1 LKYFHENIIKYAT
14 FSDVKQ
20 NASQNSA
27 DFGGQDL
34 PVKNIL
40 IRDYTIWPHFFW
52 EKYEGWK
59 SWNLLTNPIINLL
72 LTGFWENPKCCEK
85 QWKISD
91 TMENNK
97 KTMEKQKK
105 ITLKKCEILLKIRR
119 FNNFKKNILKIV
131 K

>member
-1 LKYFHENIIKYAT
+1 MWKPRFSQNNKIKIKKILKYFHENIIKYAT

-40 IRDYTIWPHFFW
+40 IRDYTIWPHF
-52 EKYEGWK
+52 EKNMKVEK

-85 QWKISD
+85 QWK
-91 TMENNK
+91 
-97 KTMEKQKK
+97 
-105 ITLKKCEILLKIRR
+105 
-119 FNNFKKNILKIV
+119 NIWHNGK
-131 K
+131 

>member
-1 LKYFHENIIKYAT
+1 MKYFHENIIKYAT

-40 IRDYTIWPHFFW
+40 IRDYTIWPHFW

-59 SWNLLTNPIINLL
+59 IMEFINKSHYKPTFDRIL
-72 LTGFWENPKCCEK
+72 GKPKML
-85 QWKISD
+85 W
-91 TMENNK
+91 
-97 KTMEKQKK
+97 KTM
-105 ITLKKCEILLKIRR
+105 
-119 FNNFKKNILKIV
+119 KNIWHNGK
-131 K
+131 